1 MKRNEESLKAVI
13 SLLRG
18 AVAEGTLEPGQTQV
32 LARCIS
38 DLCRAR
44 RSHDPAR
51 IWGAVDRVARAFL
64 RLNRR

>member
-13 SLLRG
+13 SLLRE

-32 LARCIS
+32 LAGCIS

-44 RSHDPAR
+44 RGHDPAR
-51 IWGAVDRVARAFL
+51 IWGVVDRVARAFL